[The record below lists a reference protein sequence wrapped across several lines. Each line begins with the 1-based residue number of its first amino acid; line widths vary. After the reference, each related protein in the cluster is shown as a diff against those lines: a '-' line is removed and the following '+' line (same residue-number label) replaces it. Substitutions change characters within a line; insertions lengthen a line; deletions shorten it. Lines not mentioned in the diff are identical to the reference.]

1 MPVRPGE
8 PNQSSV
14 SSSDSSL
21 LTENVSKSPGQQCPD
36 SENPFRNRRNK
47 TTSGRIPSG
56 EESRS
61 RLNNRR
67 NNPIRRNIRNQKT
80 ISSELSVVPEH
91 DRTLPA
97 ETPSSKPVPIQESI
111 DKISQTAGLNT
122 AQLDPE
128 YDYTV
133 LVQPG
138 WMAQWPNFGLFFVSA
153 LAILAISLRFE
164 ALLIDFKLP
173 LVGITV
179 GIPYLLALP
188 FFFIGKAIFK
198 TCNIYATM
206 GNKKLM
212 YHTGCLT
219 VNHRKVEME
228 SDAMQVVQVTQ
239 TPMGKMLNYGT
250 ISVGRFSRK
259 SLEFD
264 IHGVSNPHKVL
275 KKIKR
280 KIKIA
285 RDQKLKAN
293 GPSSV
298 VYEGEFDDMLDDA
311 EKYGYDGE

>member
-1 MPVRPGE
+1 
-8 PNQSSV
+8 
-14 SSSDSSL
+14 
-21 LTENVSKSPGQQCPD
+21 
-36 SENPFRNRRNK
+36 
-47 TTSGRIPSG
+47 
-56 EESRS
+56 
-61 RLNNRR
+61 
-67 NNPIRRNIRNQKT
+67 
-80 ISSELSVVPEH
+80 
-91 DRTLPA
+91 
-97 ETPSSKPVPIQESI
+97 
-111 DKISQTAGLNT
+111 
-122 AQLDPE
+122 
-128 YDYTV
+128 
-133 LVQPG
+133 
-138 WMAQWPNFGLFFVSA
+138 
-153 LAILAISLRFE
+153 
-164 ALLIDFKLP
+164 
-173 LVGITV
+173 
-179 GIPYLLALP
+179 
-188 FFFIGKAIFK
+188 
-198 TCNIYATM
+198 M